1 MYTQGLE
8 KLGEG
13 QLSGPEDVY
22 VDAAAGG
29 TLYTAT
35 RDGWLQRMHP
45 NGSWEHWRFVGGTG
59 LLGIAPSADGS
70 MLVCDAD
77 KVYIHVHI
85 VRVAGSCEQSFK
97 LFQGFSLNWREIFGR
112 VY

>member
-1 MYTQGLE
+1 VYAIQALE

-13 QLSGPEDVY
+13 RLIQGPEDVY

-29 TLYTAT
+29 TVYTAT

-45 NGSWEHWRFVGGTG
+45 NGSWEQWRFVGGTG

-70 MLVCDAD
+70 MLVCDAH
-77 KVYIHVHI
+77 KVYSRI
-85 VRVAGSCEQSFK
+85 GLDSES
-97 LFQGFSLNWREIFGR
+97 
-112 VY
+112 